1 MADILAEL
9 EGFLGKEAA
18 DKIRGSETMKSRMA
32 VVNDVMGFYEGDT
45 EIPPAPPQRRETPPE
60 VRPATGAG
68 DPGLAAIMAKLD
80 SIGDVDAKIKSGVET
95 VVAARGNEL
104 VNNAIAIAMR
114 NTRELQKI
122 DTRHRADFGTEFDD
136 VKLEAHVAAAI
147 EAGRPFR
154 TITEAYEDM
163 TREDRVAKRVETGI
177 ETGVREGLKARA
189 SGTLPG
195 VTPTAATPMLQMLKT
210 SRRGT
215 TGNGDAGNHLDKAGA
230 ALAERLANNGTFIP
244 A

>member
-1 MADILAEL
+1 MADILAGL
-9 EGFLGKEAA
+9 ESIIGKEAA
-18 DKIRGSETMKSRMA
+18 DKIRASETGLATMTR
-32 VVNDVMGFYEGDT
+32 VNDVMSFYDGES
-45 EIPPAPPQRRETPPE
+45 ETPPPPPRRE
-60 VRPATGAG
+60 APPASGVTPPAG
-68 DPGLAAIMAKLD
+68 DSLAAIMARLD
-80 SIGDVDAKIKSGVET
+80 SFGDVDAKIKSGVEA
-95 VVAARGNEL
+95 VVTARGNEL

-122 DTRHRADFGTEFDD
+122 DARHRTDFGTEFDD
-136 VKLEAHVAAAI
+136 TKLEAHVAAAI

-154 TITEAYEDM
+154 TITEAYDDM
-163 TREDRVAKRVETGI
+163 TREDRVTKRIETGV

-195 VTPTAATPMLQMLKT
+195 VTPQAATPMLQMLKT

-215 TGNGDAGNHLDKAGA
+215 AGNGDAGNHLDKAGA
-230 ALAERLANNGTFIP
+230 ALAERLATNGTFIP

>member
-9 EGFLGKEAA
+9 EGFLGKEQA
-18 DKIRGSETMKSRMA
+18 DKIRANETLNTRLAKANEVFS
-32 VVNDVMGFYEGDT
+32 FYEGDT
-45 EIPPAPPQRRETPPE
+45 ETPPTPPQRREAAPE
-60 VRPATGAG
+60 VRHATS

-80 SIGDVDAKIKSGVET
+80 SIGDVDAKIKTGVEA
-95 VVAARGNEL
+95 VVTARGNEL

-122 DTRHRADFGTEFDD
+122 DTRHRADFGAEFDD
-136 VKLEAHVAAAI
+136 TKLEAHIDAAR

-154 TITEAYEDM
+154 TITEAYDDM
-163 TREDRVAKRVETGI
+163 TREDRVKKEVSTGI

-189 SGTLPG
+189 SGNLPG

-210 SRRGT
+210 ARRGT
-215 TGNGDAGNHLDKAGA
+215 SEGAGNHLDKAGA
-230 ALAERLANNGTFIP
+230 ALVEKLAANGTYIP